1 MSRKRPGVLFDASN
15 SWNGYNHQGK
25 LALFYAID
33 QITDL
38 IDPAASDKDNRQNLS
53 SHFLEIEHLEDF
65 SIGIVENDEMH
76 YTSVH
81 QVKDMEKVYIS
92 EYVSAF
98 QGLAKHLIDDPEIKE
113 AYLHVTK
120 KLRSGKKTF
129 SEHLKGMIDSFDYPG
144 GLIQEIEGN
153 RRDPDFRNK
162 LLSKDNTVA
171 VLRQE
176 LQYALDP
183 VNGKPPALTK
193 DNLDDAFDRC
203 LDEHRP
209 LIPNR
214 ETLKQ
219 TYQTKIMLFPYQ
231 IEGERQL
238 YCKEDQAAVLV
249 CQSIKKFY
257 QKRFPDSYQNFEEH
271 IQNAYIY
278 LISQLDNHVVQR
290 ARFFYEYKD
299 GYKRRYILYSEL
311 YDWLLSDKIGNPGKS
326 VYLYHVRE
334 LYFQIMNRVC
344 HHCRRSGSA
353 ASDAE
358 FKCSEACRIPQF
370 MHKLRTMNE
379 EQMED
384 LIHSMFP
391 DVDAEINLKTYPEL
405 LQKEQLKDPF
415 LEGLQR
421 IGMPFDEDDSQAGI
435 VYRDSD
441 NQQYILTAL
450 ARFYHD
456 DEEEDPEICQR
467 IMENRQVHKFLM
479 DYRFLISR
487 DVEVDSIHEE
497 CLSISPDF
505 LGAEDPELEN
515 EHIFEIGKVGI
526 VCLDKFISNLP
537 QEDDNT

>member
-33 QITDL
+33 QMTNL
-38 IDPAASDKDNRQNLS
+38 IDSAASDNDNRQKLS
-53 SHFLEIEHLEDF
+53 THFVEIEHLEDF
-65 SIGIVENDEMH
+65 SIGTVENGKLH

-81 QVKDMEKVYIS
+81 QVKDMEAQ
-92 EYVSAF
+92 YVSSYKSAL
-98 QGLAKHLIDDPEIKE
+98 QGLAKHLIDDPEIKN

-120 KLRSGKKTF
+120 QIKPGRKPF
-129 SEHLKGMIDSFDYPG
+129 SEQLGGMIDSFNYPG
-144 GLIQEIEGN
+144 ATIREIEEN
-153 RRDPDFRNK
+153 RKDPDFRKK
-162 LLSKDNTVA
+162 LLSDEKTLA
-171 VLRQE
+171 MLRQE
-176 LQYALDP
+176 LRYALEP
-183 VNGKPPALTK
+183 VNGEPPALTQ

-203 LDEHRP
+203 LNELRP

-219 TYQTKIMLFPYQ
+219 TYKTKILLFRYQ
-231 IEGERQL
+231 FEGEPQL
-238 YCKEDQAAVLV
+238 FCKEDQAAALV
-249 CQSIKKFY
+249 CQSIEKFY

-271 IQNAYIY
+271 LQNAYIY

-290 ARFFYEYKD
+290 ARFFSEYKK
-299 GYKRRYILYSEL
+299 GYRRRYILYSEL

-334 LYFQIMNRVC
+334 YYFRIMNRVC
-344 HHCRRSGSA
+344 RHCRRSGSA
-353 ASDAE
+353 TSDAE
-358 FKCSEACRIPQF
+358 FKCREACRIPQF

-391 DVDAEINLKTYPEL
+391 DVDTEINLKTYPEL

-441 NQQYILTAL
+441 NQQCILTAL

-487 DVEVDSIHEE
+487 DVEVDSIQEA
-497 CLSISPDF
+497 CPSISLDY
-505 LGAEDPELEN
+505 LGTDNPELED
-515 EHIFEIGKVGI
+515 EHILGIGKVGI
-526 VCLDKFISNLP
+526 VCLEKFISNLP